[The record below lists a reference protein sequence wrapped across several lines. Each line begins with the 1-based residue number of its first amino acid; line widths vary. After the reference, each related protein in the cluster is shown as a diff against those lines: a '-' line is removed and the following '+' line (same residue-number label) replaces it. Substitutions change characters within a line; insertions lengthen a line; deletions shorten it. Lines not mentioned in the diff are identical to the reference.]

1 MAYTYSGREA
11 ANSRDTTIL
20 GTHLEEVGFQAAIA
34 ALGIRLGRPTVASLP
49 ASGNS
54 NDDLAAVFN
63 DGGAS
68 GVYRWTGS
76 GWNRLG
82 PLPGIPGPQGAPGE
96 YDFATLAE
104 AQAGTATDKVMS
116 PLRVSNAIV
125 AVRASTA
132 ETTAGV
138 LGDKFA
144 TPAGVKSHVDA
155 RRADEATATAGSDH
169 TTLMT
174 PVRVNQYINGRR
186 SDLPMAETG
195 TDHTTIMTPLR
206 VFQAI
211 TARLADEATAVA
223 GTDNL
228 LLITAVRLQQYIN
241 NRRASLVQAAGGTD
255 PFVLMT
261 PSLVA
266 HYVEQRLATLT
277 EARDRSNLVKLMTPG
292 RVAQQIDDRRADQA
306 TAEGGANSLAL
317 LTPLGARWFVEKFVT
332 DRWASIAVAAAGA
345 SETQFI
351 NPRGVKAYV
360 DGRMATLA
368 EAQDGS
374 SSVKIM
380 SPNMT
385 FQFLITQRAGAAD
398 MDALVGNK
406 LVTPQSM
413 KYGIDIRRADLD
425 EARAGTDHTKIM
437 TPLRVK
443 QHVDQRLANDPIN
456 TATQAALNEKAS
468 LTALNAVTASLA
480 GKAPAAH
487 THDVGAIDGLE
498 AILATRGA
506 GLGTRPGEAPTDWLS
521 SVDGADTALAHY
533 DASAVAV
540 GQHGAVLRI
549 KGQGVVAP
557 AVPRAFESWHIY
569 RLRAAF
575 RMYHRGSDPAG
586 DTVTVGVVWL
596 DRNKKPIGTATFEEI
611 RILDVPAR
619 YVAGPFHMALDAG
632 EGVEAVAPNGTVYAR
647 PFVRSFS
654 ADAVLDVEV
663 IETVDTWDLV
673 TWTPSLVGATNAVAA
688 LDASVS
694 ALAAETTALA
704 EKIDLAPRTARLTVP
719 NNAVVAVA
727 LGALTIGRLGITG
740 PTDALSGDLRINTPE
755 TGLAKAWGLGGV
767 ELATGAH
774 SGTTGDPGS
783 VTVSLDAP
791 ERLLVENRS
800 GSTLTFITTL
810 VG

>member
-1 MAYTYSGREA
+1 
-11 ANSRDTTIL
+11 
-20 GTHLEEVGFQAAIA
+20 
-34 ALGIRLGRPTVASLP
+34 
-49 ASGNS
+49 
-54 NDDLAAVFN
+54 
-63 DGGAS
+63 
-68 GVYRWTGS
+68 
-76 GWNRLG
+76 
-82 PLPGIPGPQGAPGE
+82 
-96 YDFATLAE
+96 
-104 AQAGTATDKVMS
+104 
-116 PLRVSNAIV
+116 
-125 AVRASTA
+125 
-132 ETTAGV
+132 
-138 LGDKFA
+138 
-144 TPAGVKSHVDA
+144 
-155 RRADEATATAGSDH
+155 
-169 TTLMT
+169 
-174 PVRVNQYINGRR
+174 
-186 SDLPMAETG
+186 
-195 TDHTTIMTPLR
+195 
-206 VFQAI
+206 
-211 TARLADEATAVA
+211 
-223 GTDNL
+223 
-228 LLITAVRLQQYIN
+228 
-241 NRRASLVQAAGGTD
+241 
-255 PFVLMT
+255 
-261 PSLVA
+261 
-266 HYVEQRLATLT
+266 
-277 EARDRSNLVKLMTPG
+277 
-292 RVAQQIDDRRADQA
+292 
-306 TAEGGANSLAL
+306 
-317 LTPLGARWFVEKFVT
+317 
-332 DRWASIAVAAAGA
+332 
-345 SETQFI
+345 
-351 NPRGVKAYV
+351 
-360 DGRMATLA
+360 
-368 EAQDGS
+368 
-374 SSVKIM
+374 
-380 SPNMT
+380 
-385 FQFLITQRAGAAD
+385 
-398 MDALVGNK
+398 
-406 LVTPQSM
+406 
-413 KYGIDIRRADLD
+413 
-425 EARAGTDHTKIM
+425 
-437 TPLRVK
+437 
-443 QHVDQRLANDPIN
+443 
-456 TATQAALNEKAS
+456 
-468 LTALNAVTASLA
+468 
-480 GKAPAAH
+480 AH